1 MARRKR
7 PDGETS
13 DQTLSRQ
20 TLEKIADS
28 ATRSEKVAWD
38 RKMDNMVSLIA
49 KLRPI
54 EDQMLELMAQK
65 QPILDSIANLR
76 REMVR
81 DCVHPY
87 THLVDKGTHQECKF
101 CGKTFRVLNHD
112 STQA

>member
-7 PDGETS
+7 PEGETPE
-13 DQTLSRQ
+13 QTASRQ
-20 TLEKIADS
+20 TLEKIADA

-54 EDQMLELMAQK
+54 EDQILELMSAK
-65 QPILDSIANLR
+65 QPILDDIAELR

-87 THLVDKGTHQECKF
+87 THLVDKGIHQECKF
-101 CGKTFRVLNHD
+101 CGRTFRVLNHD
-112 STQA
+112 DTKT